1 MKQKNFW
8 RKLLSLGLAAAMTV
22 ASLTGP
28 GSVTDPAEVKAE
40 GTTQIYRISDVT
52 YNGGVQNPNGTI
64 SNVEGITSVSSPG
77 AIISTITLTNGS
89 AEGYQ
94 IANDANEYINAGAY
108 LFTITPDGQATTGAA
123 IAVNYRINPVTLDQ
137 TNVTTYFTVDESS
150 KKVVTNS
157 PYTIGRG
164 EFETKY
170 STDDGKTFVDAAPTP
185 GKYGIY
191 VNVIMDGNFEKTYTP
206 IKVGDGEGAAA
217 SGDKKPLGTNVML
230 SGTMKVGQKIT
241 AMVEGAPDGVTL
253 NYEFFYEAPK
263 KTIQNSSSNE
273 YTLKA
278 EDVGHKIGVL
288 VSAGDG
294 YTVLEAL
301 GNSEVAAADNTGNN
315 NNGSGSTSGGSSTST
330 PSTTPSTGTT
340 TTTETKPDGTK
351 VETTTETKA
360 DGTKVETVTETKKDG
375 SATTTVK
382 ETEKNAS
389 GKEVAVTTVTEKDA
403 SGKVQSETTTSVIAK
418 ADTNT
423 SATVTTVK
431 DSKGAVTATA
441 AVTKTGTTDETGKT
455 NGTISAAVVKQITEA
470 AGTSNVEISQT
481 VTNGDK
487 KFTVKANAKDL
498 VSGSK
503 MKIMK
508 LDPKT
513 GEYVLCNK
521 KNYAVNAAGDVNLSV
536 KTEGEFILVNE
547 ADAKAASDAIL
558 KTVTLKSSSK
568 TVTKGKSTTVA
579 MSSGLNMKNV
589 SKITYTVSNKSVA
602 TVSKNGKVT
611 TKKAG
616 TVTVKAK
623 VTLKNGKT
631 KTVTMKIKVK

>member
-1 MKQKNFW
+1 M
-8 RKLLSLGLAAAMTV
+8 
-22 ASLTGP
+22 
-28 GSVTDPAEVKAE
+28 
-40 GTTQIYRISDVT
+40 
-52 YNGGVQNPNGTI
+52 
-64 SNVEGITSVSSPG
+64 
-77 AIISTITLTNGS
+77 
-89 AEGYQ
+89 
-94 IANDANEYINAGAY
+94 
-108 LFTITPDGQATTGAA
+108 
-123 IAVNYRINPVTLDQ
+123 
-137 TNVTTYFTVDESS
+137 
-150 KKVVTNS
+150 
-157 PYTIGRG
+157 
-164 EFETKY
+164 
-170 STDDGKTFVDAAPTP
+170 
-185 GKYGIY
+185 
-191 VNVIMDGNFEKTYTP
+191 
-206 IKVGDGEGAAA
+206 
-217 SGDKKPLGTNVML
+217 
-230 SGTMKVGQKIT
+230 
-241 AMVEGAPDGVTL
+241 
-253 NYEFFYEAPK
+253 
-263 KTIQNSSSNE
+263 
-273 YTLKA
+273 
-278 EDVGHKIGVL
+278 
-288 VSAGDG
+288 
-294 YTVLEAL
+294 
-301 GNSEVAAADNTGNN
+301 
-315 NNGSGSTSGGSSTST
+315 
-330 PSTTPSTGTT
+330 
-340 TTTETKPDGTK
+340 
-351 VETTTETKA
+351 
-360 DGTKVETVTETKKDG
+360 
-375 SATTTVK
+375 K

-403 SGKVQSETTTSVIAK
+403 SGKVQSETKTSVIAK
-418 ADTNT
+418 ADANT

-521 KNYAVNAAGDVNLSV
+521 KNYAVNAAGDVDLSI
-536 KTEGEFILVNE
+536 KTDGEFILVNE
-547 ADAKAASDAIL
+547 ADAKAASDAVL
-558 KTVTLKSSSK
+558 KTVKVKSSSK

-589 SKITYTVSNKSVA
+589 SKITYTVSNKSIA
-602 TVSKNGKVT
+602 TVSKSGKVT